1 MSNSNKSEVII
12 VFNDLVRSPIKALG
26 YEIKRNNKSLVK
38 GTTNTN
44 GETSSVHA
52 KLGDNI
58 DIYVKKLENNQM
70 KLVKTVTL
78 TDSDTI
84 ITLTSPK
91 VLLDLG
97 LVLHEGEKNN
107 YRRKTYTV
115 KSGDTLV
122 KIANVKGSTVKEL
135 VRLNKIHNANS
146 ISVGQVLKLPLPIPP
161 TTKPYDSTKGIKK
174 KTEVHEKGTFD
185 NLSEKAKVSAD
196 QLRVEGKKIFN
207 KIKSFD
213 LSRGETGS
221 PKAIVSPICK
231 DDSNCIKKGD
241 TGDLILELNI
251 RLSGFGGAIPTNEF
265 TDLTEKCVKQF
276 QRDYMGVQETGRACG
291 GVLKALDEFMTKYP
305 MSPYFEQ
312 MKCRCGCSGFGT
324 GRMNVPWFGNT
335 ANEYPGIHR
344 SLIWALRAVVFYLDE
359 TKLGY
364 SLLKVSS
371 GYRCIEDNRQHNNR
385 RTVNHMGRALDVQF
399 ARNGES
405 IRTGNTGIELIRREI
420 FKKYL
425 GAQMGW
431 NDDNKFSLE
440 TTAQGATTWVHF
452 DVREYESD
460 YQKNTFFVKSIVLA
474 NGIALVDIAKK
485 ENKVQLSLCGG
496 FSKPAIE
503 SGNLDEIIQKLGST
517 ISHGEGGYE
526 SYNTGTINNRVVHS
540 YLHPPAGTITTKTV
554 DQIINSHTLS
564 ANNVNRYFAV
574 GKYQVAGGTM
584 ASAKQAMNL
593 TGNEIFDKAM
603 QERFFKEYLINKA
616 GGGKLAAFVKQG
628 QGEVD
633 DAQYA
638 AAKEWASIAVPHGK
652 TIKGGLT
659 VSNGNLSFYESR
671 ANHANL
677 QSTSALKILL
687 QEIKQLRSTGKL

>member
-1 MSNSNKSEVII
+1 MSNTNKCEVII
-12 VFNDLVRSPIKALG
+12 VFNDLIHSPIKALG
-26 YEIKRNNKSLVK
+26 YEIKLKNKSLAK
-38 GTTNTN
+38 GKTNAN
-44 GETSSVHA
+44 GETSSAQA
-52 KLGDNI
+52 KLGQNI
-58 DIYVKKLENNQM
+58 DIYVKKLENNDM
-70 KLVKTVTL
+70 KLVRSVTL
-78 TDSDTI
+78 TETDAI

-91 VLLDLG
+91 VLLDIG
-97 LVLHEGEKNN
+97 LVLHEGEKSN
-107 YRRKTYTV
+107 YRRKTYKV
-115 KSGDTLV
+115 KSGDTLA
-122 KIANVKGSTVKEL
+122 KIAHIKESTVKEL
-135 VRLNKIHNANS
+135 ARLNKIGDINS
-146 ISVGQVLKLPLPIPP
+146 ISVGQIIKLPPSPP
-161 TTKPYDSTKGIKK
+161 SGSPNPSSKDKSSLEHAK
-174 KTEVHEKGTFD
+174 ED
-185 NLSEKAKVSAD
+185 AKAMVSKVKA
-196 QLRVEGKKIFN
+196 EGQKIFEH
-207 KIKSFD
+207 IKSLD
-213 LSRGETGS
+213 IGRGETGS
-221 PKAIVSPICK
+221 PKAEVKGICK
-231 DDSNCIKKGD
+231 DQSSCIKKGD
-241 TGDLILELNI
+241 KGDLILELNV

-276 QRDYMGVQETGRACG
+276 QRDYMGIKETGKVCG
-291 GVLKALDEFMTKYP
+291 GLLKALDELMTKYP
-305 MSPYFEQ
+305 MSSYFEQ

-324 GRMNVPWFGNT
+324 GQMNVPWFGNT

-344 SLIWALRAVVFYLDE
+344 SLIWALRAVEFYLAE
-359 TKLGY
+359 TKLEY

-399 ARNGES
+399 VRNGES
-405 IRTGNTGIELIRREI
+405 IRTGNSGIELIRKEI

-460 YQKNTFFVKSIVLA
+460 FQKNTFFVKTIALA
-474 NGIALVDIAKK
+474 NGIALVDLAKQ
-485 ENKVQLSLCGG
+485 ENKAQLSLCGG
-496 FSKPAIE
+496 FSKPTVE

-526 SYNTGTINNRVVHS
+526 SYNTGTISNRVVHS

-554 DQIINSHTLS
+554 NQIINSHKLS
-564 ANNVNRYFAV
+564 ANDVNRYFAV
-574 GKYQVAGGTM
+574 GKYQVAGSTM
-584 ASAKQAMNL
+584 VSAKKAMNL
-593 TGNEIFDKAM
+593 TGNEIFDQAM

-638 AAKEWASIAVPHGK
+638 AAKEWASIAVPNGK
-652 TIKGGLT
+652 TIKGGVT

-677 QSTSALKILL
+677 QSTSALKKLL
-687 QEIKQLRSTGKL
+687 QDIKQLRSTGKL